1 MKSGAFAAASF
12 MYWWRSVCAQLASEL
27 HPEVVPAAPAKY
39 DLEMFEGARYVAL
52 GCDLADE
59 VREIR
64 DHAIGYAA
72 GRFKTPRSVEVQH
85 CVALARARVLASQ
98 IIMTLL
104 EGVRFGSA

>member
-39 DLEMFEGARYVAL
+39 DLKCSRVRCVVL

-98 IIMTLL
+98 IIMTPL

>member
-64 DHAIGYAA
+64 DHAMGM
-72 GRFKTPRSVEVQH
+72 PP
-85 CVALARARVLASQ
+85 VADSDDVNGPFRRDVNKVGA
-98 IIMTLL
+98 
-104 EGVRFGSA
+104 

>member
-64 DHAIGYAA
+64 DHAMGMPPGDSKRNAPLKFSI
-72 GRFKTPRSVEVQH
+72 
-85 CVALARARVLASQ
+85 ALLSHARASWHRRS
-98 IIMTLL
+98 
-104 EGVRFGSA
+104 